1 MEEMISQQKHNS
13 HLLIGPPVLFV
24 FLGLALKYHPNIL
37 HISHITRERLQL
49 SSRCTPNRGHQ
60 DSQCLAIGNPIIGSR
75 THSTQTAKTQCSAK
89 GFSFSLCQLFLSL
102 LVTISWTC

>member
-13 HLLIGPPVLFV
+13 HLLISPPVLFV

-49 SSRCTPNRGHQ
+49 SSRCSHQ

-75 THSTQTAKTQCSAK
+75 THSTQTAMTQCSAK